1 MGLHGYDCIQY
12 ISKLEALPAITT
24 VFWGT
29 MYKYKYTDNV
39 HNEVLFI
46 FMLQRVHEI
55 YKIRL
60 TASLGRC
67 DIYDDI
73 YVHVSNK
80 IIFPMASPKV
90 KGGFHMLINQ
100 ILKGLQT

>member
-46 FMLQRVHEI
+46 FMI
-55 YKIRL
+55 
-60 TASLGRC
+60 
-67 DIYDDI
+67 
-73 YVHVSNK
+73 
-80 IIFPMASPKV
+80 
-90 KGGFHMLINQ
+90 
-100 ILKGLQT
+100 